1 MSSSETALHS
11 ARATLST
18 EREGLR
24 LLEESL
30 GTDFEQAVELIGT
43 TQGRLIVTGMGKSGH
58 IAKKITATLASTGTP
73 AYYVHPGEASH
84 GDLGMIMEG
93 DVVLGLSWSGE
104 TPELSSLL
112 GYVKRFNIPLVA
124 MTSSRSSALGAAAN
138 ICLTLPSAPEACPNG
153 LAPTTSTTMQ
163 LALGD
168 ALAIALLE
176 RRGFTAS
183 DFRKFHPGGKLGASL
198 TTVADIMHQGDA
210 LPLTDRDTLMSEA
223 IVLMSQMGFGCL
235 GVRDGTGTLV
245 GIITD
250 GDLRR
255 HMGGDLLDKTTG
267 DIMTPEPKT
276 ITGDIIAAEAL
287 SIMNEN
293 KIQGLFICEQGQA
306 VGFLHLH
313 DLLRLGTA

>member
-1 MSSSETALHS
+1 
-11 ARATLST
+11 
-18 EREGLR
+18 
-24 LLEESL
+24 
-30 GTDFEQAVELIGT
+30 
-43 TQGRLIVTGMGKSGH
+43 
-58 IAKKITATLASTGTP
+58 
-73 AYYVHPGEASH
+73 
-84 GDLGMIMEG
+84 MEG

-124 MTSSRSSALGAAAN
+124 MTSSRTSALGTAAN
-138 ICLTLPSAPEACPNG
+138 ICLMLPSAPEACPNG

-183 DFRKFHPGGKLGASL
+183 DFKKFHPGGKLGASL
-198 TTVADIMHQGDA
+198 TTVGDIMHTGDA
-210 LPLTDRDTLMSEA
+210 LPLAGHQVPMSEA

-235 GVRDGTGTLV
+235 GVTDDDGRLT

-255 HMGGDLLDKTTG
+255 HMGGEL
-267 DIMTPEPKT
+267 PEKPQPT
-276 ITGDIIAAEAL
+276 
-287 SIMNEN
+287 S
-293 KIQGLFICEQGQA
+293 
-306 VGFLHLH
+306 
-313 DLLRLGTA
+313 

>member
-1 MSSSETALHS
+1 MTDPKTSLQS

-18 EREGLR
+18 EREGLQ
-24 LLEESL
+24 LLEDSL
-30 GTDFEQAVELIGT
+30 GDDFEQAVELIGKT
-43 TQGRLIVTGMGKSGH
+43 EGRLIVTGMGKSGH

-84 GDLGMIMEG
+84 GDLGMIMQS

-124 MTSSRSSALGAAAN
+124 ITSCATSALGAAAN
-138 ICLTLPSAPEACPNG
+138 ICLTLPNAAEACPNG

-183 DFRKFHPGGKLGASL
+183 DFKKFHPGGKLGASL
-198 TTVADIMHQGDA
+198 TTVGDIMHTGAA
-210 LPLTDRDTLMSEA
+210 LPLTSHLTPMSDA

-235 GVRDGTGTLV
+235 GVTNESGKLT

-255 HMGGDLLDKTTG
+255 HMGSDLLDKTTG
-267 DIMTPEPKT
+267 DIMTPDPKT
-276 ITGDIIAAEAL
+276 IEAGMIAAEAL

-293 KIQGLFICEQGQA
+293 KIQGLFICAQGDA
-306 VGFLHLH
+306 IGFLHLH